1 LNKLFTT
8 AETAALDLATAAPA
22 STIISTTEAKGSW
35 FQRCFNCPW
44 LRKIAGLKADPTAS
58 ADSQL
63 VDAEGRKS
71 SRHLSALCDLAA
83 SNPHVI
89 AASVF
94 SRKIR

>member
-1 LNKLFTT
+1 MNKLFTT

-35 FQRCFNCPW
+35 LQRCFNCPW
-44 LRKIAGLKADPTAS
+44 LRKIAGLKTYPTAS

-63 VDAEGRKS
+63 VNAKGRKS
-71 SRHLSALCDLAA
+71 SRHQSALCDLAA

-89 AASVF
+89 ATSVF
-94 SRKIR
+94 SRKFQ